1 MTDPDVPPEKH
12 RAYAEFIRT
21 AAAVATL
28 LLTVGLF
35 LDKLGVW

>member
-1 MTDPDVPPEKH
+1 VPDQPPEKH
-12 RAYAEFIRT
+12 RAWAEMVRT

-28 LLTVGLF
+28 LLTIGLF